1 MNILF
6 FLTPK
11 DKTHFA
17 VEDFTIRQT
26 LEKLENSGYT
36 SIPIVSKDGKYLKTI
51 TEGDLL
57 RYIKNEH
64 NLTLKDAEKK
74 SILEVNIK
82 KDVKPIYVYEDIEE
96 LIDLAMNQNFVPIID
111 DLNHFIGIVTRK
123 SIISYFYTNN
133 IKDKIK

>member
-1 MNILF
+1 MENLYIL
-6 FLTPK
+6 
-11 DKTHFA
+11 
-17 VEDFTIRQT
+17 
-26 LEKLENSGYT
+26 
-36 SIPIVSKDGKYLKTI
+36 SKKCKYLKTI

-74 SILEVNIK
+74 PILEVNIK
-82 KDVKPIYVYEDIEE
+82 KDVKPIYVYENIEE